1 MVWFHGGGF
10 HMGSGDT
17 DLYGPDYL
25 LEPAAADEGV
35 VLVTLNYRLGPLGFL
50 SVPAAGVPGNA
61 GLKDQAA
68 ALRWVRDNIAVFGG
82 DPDRVTIFGES
93 AGGTSVQ
100 MHMLSPVSRGK
111 SSSSGPH
118 GPGAVAA
125 ESVCAFLYK
134 ALCRKGHEDLVCAS
148 AGSLG

>member
-1 MVWFHGGGF
+1 MSSFSDSIRPHPTQVSPGRLQPVMVWFHGGGF

-25 LEPAAADEGV
+25 LEPGAADEGV

-100 MHMLSPVSRGK
+100 MHLLSPVSRGTR
-111 SSSSGPH
+111 
-118 GPGAVAA
+118 AA
-125 ESVCAFLYK
+125 A
-134 ALCRKGHEDLVCAS
+134 A
-148 AGSLG
+148 AGIPRSRR